1 MTVAAAAAEM
11 LVLTAVKTE
20 AVVAVKTGASLVAA
34 ETVTAADETGVT
46 VSTMADGGGRWET
59 TTEMMGA
66 GNNNLKQQR
75 QWWRRWLRRRRS

>member
-1 MTVAAAAAEM
+1 MTAAAAAAEM

-34 ETVTAADETGVT
+34 ETVTAADETGAAVAAAVT
-46 VSTMADGGGRWET
+46 VSTMADDGGRWET

-66 GNNNLKQQR
+66 GNNNLKQ
-75 QWWRRWLRRRRS
+75 